1 MTAAETAADAA
12 ANAAADRQTA
22 LRLDLLEVALRHV
35 AFDGWSEQALL
46 AGARDLDLS
55 PAEAHNL
62 FPGGARELVEAFS
75 EEIDRRMLEKLE
87 AAPLAEMKVREKIA
101 LGVRTRLDLLESY
114 REEVQRGLSF
124 LALPPNVPLATKLTW
139 RTCDLIWYAAG
150 DTATD
155 YNYYTKR
162 SLLAGVYSSTLLYW
176 LSDRSEGREATWDFL
191 ERRITDVL
199 KIGGTLGK
207 SIQRALDAP
216 QALFGRRSRL
226 RPRI

>member
-1 MTAAETAADAA
+1 MTVKDAA
-12 ANAAADRQTA
+12 LEQAE
-22 LRLDLLEVALRHV
+22 LRLHLMELALRHV
-35 AFDGWSEQALL
+35 AFDGWSEQALM
-46 AGARDLDLS
+46 AGARDLGLS
-55 PAEAHNL
+55 AAQAHNL
-62 FPGGARELVEAFS
+62 FPGGARELIACFS
-75 EEIDRRMLEKLE
+75 EEIDRRMLERLE
-87 AAPLAEMKVREKIA
+87 AAPLEQMKVREKVA
-101 LGVRTRLDLLESY
+101 LGVRTRLELLEGY

-124 LALPPNVPLATKLTW
+124 LSLPPNLPLASKLTW
-139 RTCDLIWYAAG
+139 RTCDIIWYAAG

-176 LSDRSEGREATWDFL
+176 LSDRSEGHAATWDFL
-191 ERRITDVL
+191 ERRISDVL